1 MTTETKKADNMDLH
15 PYIEEQIG
23 NMLQAGFNGTQ
34 IDEISDLCKS
44 IEKEIAQDRAKFEED
59 QKMFMTLIVMFEHM
73 INQKEQKTIFKFDLE
88 VLDEVI
94 TQFKGIAKE
103 NFNYEFDENNL
114 MKFKDRLIDAIK
126 KINKS

>member
-1 MTTETKKADNMDLH
+1 METKKDDNMDLH

-23 NMLQAGFNGTQ
+23 DMLQAGFNGTQ

-44 IEKEIAQDRAKFEED
+44 IEKEIAKDKAKFEED
-59 QKMFMTLIVMFEHM
+59 QKMFMTLVVMFEHM

-103 NFNYEFDENNL
+103 NFEYEFNEENL
-114 MKFKDRLIDAIK
+114 IKFKNRLINAIK